1 MENDLISRS
10 ALKSFLCKCCN
21 VLHSDE
27 PCEPSDCNVM
37 EWVDELPAVD
47 AVYRGVFDQVLW
59 ERNTAFEQLEEHG
72 IPFGGTAPD
81 VVKVLLCAFC
91 AKFDTSG
98 YDNSN
103 EDDLLLQVG
112 HCKYWGKR
120 TQGCGF
126 CDQRERR
133 AEG

>member
-1 MENDLISRS
+1 MVGSNGDLISRS
-10 ALKSFLCKCCN
+10 ALKRYIQENGMVYANKLDDF
-21 VLHSDE
+21 
-27 PCEPSDCNVM
+27 
-37 EWVDELPAVD
+37 PAVD
-47 AVYRGVFDQVLW
+47 AVSRAVFEQIKW
-59 ERNTAFEQLEEHG
+59 ERDTAFQQLKDHG

-98 YDNSN
+98 YENSN
-103 EDDLLLQVG
+103 EEDFLLHVG
-112 HCKYWGKR
+112 HCKHWGKS

-133 AEG
+133 QDDG

>member
-1 MENDLISRS
+1 MANDLISRS
-10 ALKSFLCKCCN
+10 ALKSALLERSFYPAIVKAALEN
-21 VLHSDE
+21 A
-27 PCEPSDCNVM
+27 
-37 EWVDELPAVD
+37 PAVD
-47 AVYRGVFDQVLW
+47 AVYRGVFEQVLW

-103 EDDLLLQVG
+103 EDDFLLHVG
-112 HCKYWGKR
+112 HCKYWGKS

-133 AEG
+133 ADV